1 MLIFIHFYSPTIVL
15 GLLFLLFW
23 NRGGNGAGDSEAEFT
38 RRRNLMVRSQISARG
53 VRDQRVLE
61 AMTKVPRHE
70 FVPAQMQIQAYD
82 DGPVVIGEG
91 QTISQPYIVAFMTEQ
106 AGVNAE
112 SKVLEVGTGSGYQTA
127 VLAEIANQVFSV
139 EIVALLQAR
148 AKEVLH
154 RLGYNNIYFRLGD
167 GYEGWPEEAPFDAIL
182 VTAAPDHVPLELV
195 GQLKVGGRMVIPI
208 GDYSQDLELIT
219 RTETGHARQSV
230 LPVRFVH
237 MTGKADRKS

>member
-1 MLIFIHFYSPTIVL
+1 MLIFMHFYSHAIVS
-15 GLLFLLFW
+15 GAIVLLFW
-23 NRGGNGAGDSEAEFT
+23 NRGGNGAGDNEAEFT
-38 RRRNLMVRSQISARG
+38 RRRNLMLRSQISARG
-53 VRDQRVLE
+53 VRDPRVLE

-70 FVPAQMQIQAYD
+70 FVPRQMQMQAYD

-106 AGVNAE
+106 AGVNPE
-112 SKVLEVGTGSGYQTA
+112 CKVLEVGTGSGYQTA
-127 VLAEIANQVFSV
+127 VLADIASQVFTV
-139 EIVALLQAR
+139 EIVALLQSR
-148 AKEVLH
+148 AKEVLN
-154 RLGYNNIYFRLGD
+154 RLGYHNIHFRLGD

-195 GQLKVGGRMVIPI
+195 SQLKIGGRMVIPI

-219 RTETGHARQSV
+219 RTETGHVRQSV
-230 LPVRFVH
+230 LPVRFVP

>member
-1 MLIFIHFYSPTIVL
+1 MLIFMHFYSPTLVL
-15 GLLFLLFW
+15 GVLFLFFW
-23 NRGGNGAGDSEAEFT
+23 NRGGNGGGDPEAEFAP
-38 RRRNLMVRSQISARG
+38 RRDLMVRTQIAARG
-53 VRDQRVLE
+53 VRDARVLV

-70 FVPAQMQIQAYD
+70 FVPTQMQAFSYD

-106 AGVNAE
+106 AGVNPE

-127 VLAEIANQVFSV
+127 VLAEIASQVFSV
-139 EIVALLQAR
+139 EIVPLLQAR
-148 AKEVLH
+148 AIEVLS
-154 RLGYNNIYFRLGD
+154 RMGYNNIHFRLGD

-195 GQLKVGGRMVIPI
+195 SQLKIGGRMVIPI

-230 LPVRFVH
+230 LPVRFVP
-237 MTGKADRKS
+237 MTGKGKKN